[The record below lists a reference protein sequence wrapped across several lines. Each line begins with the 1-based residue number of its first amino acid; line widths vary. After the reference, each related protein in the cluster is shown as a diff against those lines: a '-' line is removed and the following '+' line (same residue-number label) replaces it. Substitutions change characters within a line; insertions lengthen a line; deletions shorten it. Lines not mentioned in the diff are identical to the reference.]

1 MLDMH
6 NPWSSLAITV
16 KAVLIWDP
24 RLDIRLRN
32 APFYSS
38 QKLPLAPTS
47 HSIWNGVAIFIVYLP
62 RLKHFSPGC
71 FDILEGGIILPI
83 KIIGLARDSILQ
95 ITLLPLFK
103 TYHVH
108 ASSFC
113 EVSSELCVGLSC
125 HKKRKFLQSFLN
137 FSSSDAR
144 IVPVFPMKVKSFDLC
159 FKYISKGNR
168 FCSTE

>member
-83 KIIGLARDSILQ
+83 KVIGLASSFLQ
-95 ITLLPLFK
+95 IILHQLFWMYPIMLPLSVKFVASCVLVCLVTK
-103 TYHVH
+103 S
-108 ASSFC
+108 SSFC
-113 EVSSELCVGLSC
+113 SHFSTFLLLTQEL
-125 HKKRKFLQSFLN
+125 FQSFQW
-137 FSSSDAR
+137 R
-144 IVPVFPMKVKSFDLC
+144 
-159 FKYISKGNR
+159 
-168 FCSTE
+168 

>member
-83 KIIGLARDSILQ
+83 KIIGLARYSILQ
-95 ITLLPLFK
+95 ITLLPLFR

-113 EVSSELCVGLSC
+113 EVCSELCLVC
-125 HKKRKFLQSFLN
+125 TLN
-137 FSSSDAR
+137 GPSTLYPCTL
-144 IVPVFPMKVKSFDLC
+144 VCVKLGCGDWTHAVTQRL
-159 FKYISKGNR
+159 
-168 FCSTE
+168 